1 MKPGRW
7 TIEDIDCTFPD
18 NIRQGS
24 CVKSTKQHSGGAGQP
39 RAIRRSAEGT
49 VRIGATAALPSV
61 LRRLGADPARLMAEV
76 GFDLALFDDPD
87 NEVSFAARN
96 RLLSHCVAS
105 TGCRHLGI
113 LVGAEAGLHSLGIVG
128 LLAKYSPDVE
138 TALRS
143 LVRYLH
149 HHVRGAV
156 TTLAVDDG
164 LATLGY
170 EIYQPHTE
178 AIDQVGSGANAIMVN
193 IMRDLCGSS
202 WKPVEVRFGHRKPDD
217 VGPYRRFFKAP
228 LRFDAEQNA
237 LVFSADWLSHSPRSA
252 DPEVRRLLQRQIDAL
267 EVRHGAD
274 FPEQVRSVLR
284 TALVTGQSRADRVAA
299 MFSMHPRTLSRRL
312 DAFGVSFQALVDEC
326 RFEISRQMLE
336 DSEMDVSEIAV
347 VLDYADPSAFTRA
360 FRRWSGTTP
369 GRWRASAATRSQ
381 PNSIPV
387 K

>member
-1 MKPGRW
+1 
-7 TIEDIDCTFPD
+7 
-18 NIRQGS
+18 
-24 CVKSTKQHSGGAGQP
+24 
-39 RAIRRSAEGT
+39 
-49 VRIGATAALPSV
+49 
-61 LRRLGADPARLMAEV
+61 MAEV

-96 RLLSHCVAS
+96 RLMSHCVAS

-113 LVGAEAGLHSLGIVG
+113 LVGAEAGLHSLGLVG
-128 LLAKYSPDVE
+128 LLVKYSPDVE

-143 LVRYLH
+143 LVRHMH

-164 LATLGY
+164 LVTLGY
-170 EIYQPHTE
+170 DIYQPHTE
-178 AIDQVGSGANAIMVN
+178 AIDQVGSGAVAIMVN
-193 IMRDLCGSS
+193 IMRDLCGPH

-237 LVFSADWLSHSPRSA
+237 VVFSADWLSHTLRSA
-252 DPEVRRLLQRQIDAL
+252 DSEVRRLLQGQIDAL

-284 TALVTGQSRADRVAA
+284 TALVTGHSRADRVAA
-299 MFSMHPRTLSRRL
+299 LFSMHSRTLSRRL

-326 RFEISRQMLE
+326 RFEIARQMLE
-336 DSEMDVSEIAV
+336 DSAMDVSQIAV
-347 VLDYADPSAFTRA
+347 LLDYTDPSAFTRA

-369 GRWRASAATRSQ
+369 SRWRASAASGSR